1 MCDCVCTPPGAEE
14 IGAPLLD
21 GEVVEIPLL
30 LPGWQASA
38 LETVAHEHGLTAG
51 AMVRHLVRDFIA
63 GLKPLRSGQA
73 S

>member
-1 MCDCVCTPPGAEE
+1 MSDCVSTPLCAEE
-14 IGAPLLD
+14 LRPQLLE

-51 AMVRHLVRDFIA
+51 AMVRRLVRDFVA
-63 GLKPLRSGQA
+63 GLKPLRSGHA